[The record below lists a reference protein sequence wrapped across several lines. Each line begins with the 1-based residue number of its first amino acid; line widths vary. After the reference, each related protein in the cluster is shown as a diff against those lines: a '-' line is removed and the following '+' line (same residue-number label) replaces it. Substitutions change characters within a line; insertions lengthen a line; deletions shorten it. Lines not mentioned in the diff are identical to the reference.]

1 MTAVSY
7 EANTIYVAVTFG
19 DLALVK
25 ARNIPQRKWSK
36 TKKAWACRPSL
47 ANLDYIKANFPDAK
61 WSKDAKMAFEKAD
74 IHRKAR
80 DKIRTGEVEF
90 DFSLLDFVPFA
101 KRPFLHQ
108 KKALL
113 LARDLPAFAYFM
125 DQGTGKTKSIIDDAA
140 HNFRQGKINAL
151 LVFSPND
158 VKTNWVAWPH
168 MLEPG
173 EKDAVDDHMP
183 PDIHA
188 TKGVWIS
195 TPKGDEKKAWAW
207 FEDRLNGDTSGQLIV
222 LAVNYDALNVPRFF
236 NFAMDFCRRFDVM
249 IACDES
255 TEIKTPGSLRSKA
268 AKKIRKLCKVAR
280 IATGTPVIK
289 RPLDAYSQFEFL
301 DEDILGYGSFY
312 AFKNQFA
319 VMGGFKNKQVLTYR
333 NLEELQEKIKSCSF
347 RVTKDEC
354 FDLPPKQFQ
363 KIRVEMSKEQTKAY
377 KSMKDEMFAEFKGD
391 VITAPIAITQV
402 MRLAQITGGYMTD
415 GDKVME
421 LVKPKSNP
429 KFQAIMRLIEESG
442 DQQMLVW
449 CHFRQ
454 EIAGLVSLL
463 KEQGIPFAEFH
474 GGVTTEQRLRI
485 RKDFAAGEYKVVVAN
500 QACAGRGIDEFKA
513 ASLVAYLSNSHDTED
528 RIQSEDRTHRFGSQ
542 RHKAIN
548 YYDILI
554 PNTVDVKIIQTLRA
568 NKHLSD
574 EIMQDG
580 LRAWI

>member
-1 MTAVSY
+1 MSVSY
-7 EANTIYVAVTFG
+7 ENNVLYVVVPFG
-19 DLALVK
+19 DLNLIK
-25 ARNIPQRKWSK
+25 ARNIPQRKWNK
-36 TKKAWACRPSL
+36 TKKAWACRPSM
-47 ANLDYIKANFPDAK
+47 ANFDYIKKEFPDLK
-61 WSKDAKMAFEKAD
+61 WSKEALLAYKKAD
-74 IHRKAR
+74 EHRKAR
-80 DKIRTGEVEF
+80 DKIRTGDVEF
-90 DFSLLDFVPFA
+90 DFSQLDFVPF
-101 KRPFLHQ
+101 KKEPFLHQ

-113 LARDLPAFAYFM
+113 LARDLPCFAYFM
-125 DQGTGKTKSIIDDAA
+125 DQGTGKTKTILDDAA
-140 HNFRQGKINAL
+140 HNFREGRINAL
-151 LVFSPND
+151 LVFAPND

-173 EKDAVDDHMP
+173 EKDAVDDHMA
-183 PDIHA
+183 PDIKV
-188 TKGVWIS
+188 TKGVWVS
-195 TPKGDEKKAWAW
+195 TPNAQEKKAWRH
-207 FEDRLNGDTSGQLIV
+207 FEEMIATDRDAGQLVV
-222 LAVNYDALNVPRFF
+222 LAANYDALNVPRFF
-236 NFAMDFCRRFDVM
+236 DFAMEFCRYFDVM

-255 TEIKTPGSLRSKA
+255 TEIKTPGARRSKA

-301 DEDILGYGSFY
+301 DEDILGFGSFY
-312 AFKNQFA
+312 SFKNEYA

-333 NLEELQEKIKSCSF
+333 NLDDLQGKIKSCSF

-363 KIRVEMSKEQTKAY
+363 KIRVTMSKEQMKAY
-377 KSMKDEMFAEFKGD
+377 ATMREEMFAQIKDD

-402 MRLAQITGGYMTD
+402 MRLAQITGGYLTD
-415 GDKVME
+415 GDKVVE

-429 KFQAIMRLIEESG
+429 KFQAVMRLLEESG

-454 EIAGLVSLL
+454 EIAGLASLL
-463 KEQGIPFAEFH
+463 KAEGIPFAEFH
-474 GGVTTEQRLRI
+474 GGVTGEQRLRI
-485 RKDFAAGEYKVVVAN
+485 RKDFAAGKYKVVIAN

-513 ASLVAYLSNSHDTED
+513 ASLVAYLSNSNDTED

-580 LRAWI
+580 IREWI